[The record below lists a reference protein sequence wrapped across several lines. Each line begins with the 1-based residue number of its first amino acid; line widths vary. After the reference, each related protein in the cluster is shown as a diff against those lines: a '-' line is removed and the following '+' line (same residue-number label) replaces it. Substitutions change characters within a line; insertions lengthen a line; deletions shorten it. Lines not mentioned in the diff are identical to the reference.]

1 MDGNMD
7 PASDKWTI
15 KNVKEDFMEIYNICV
30 GVEDKILI
38 IIFKASLAT
47 AMWPRDWE
55 SFSFTIYI
63 TFILNMP

>member
-30 GVEDKILI
+30 GVEDKIFI
-38 IIFKASLAT
+38 IIFKHL
-47 AMWPRDWE
+47 WPPPCGHGIGKVFRLQ
-55 SFSFTIYI
+55 
-63 TFILNMP
+63 FILLSS